1 MSTTTSSKRSR
12 LGYSLREDEG
22 EDFWLF
28 GALVTINFSVRLPT
42 PPPGTFCRRLPMGRP
57 TWRCCYPSPRNGP
70 TASSGRPGRPLNASE
85 AR

>member
-28 GALVTINFSVRLPT
+28 GALVTIKASAADTGGQYCLLDLEM
-42 PPPGTFCRRLPMGRP
+42 PPGVG
-57 TWRCCYPSPRNGP
+57 SPWHVHP
-70 TASSGRPGRPLNASE
+70 
-85 AR
+85 